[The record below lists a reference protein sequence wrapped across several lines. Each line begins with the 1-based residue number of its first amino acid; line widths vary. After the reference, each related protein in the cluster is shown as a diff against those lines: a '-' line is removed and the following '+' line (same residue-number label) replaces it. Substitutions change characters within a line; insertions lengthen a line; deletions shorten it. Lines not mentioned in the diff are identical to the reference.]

1 MSKMGR
7 NEIRKVTAGYLNGIA
22 VALLVSGAILPAV
35 MGLNGAQSNDALVVA
50 AIAVLSFALHYA
62 ARSLVRHLED

>member
-35 MGLNGAQSNDALVVA
+35 MRRDGAHAHDALVVA
-50 AIAVLSFALHYA
+50 AMAVLSLALHYA
-62 ARSLVRHLED
+62 ARLMVRHLED